1 MKPVGADD
9 YFEVRQL
16 SLVSDVDRLSLSDL
30 YLPLIGAHA
39 FAIYNAFLLETK
51 TKGLR
56 LHEDLFLKLGLT
68 PGQFEQAM
76 PALEAMAL
84 IRTFYRHENGV
95 HVFVYCLYAPLTP
108 SEFFDDVL
116 FCGTLKRTI
125 GEERTNVLMQKYLL
139 SEEPKGY
146 QDISTGFVSYFR
158 PDFDDPAY
166 DQQPL
171 DNIGGHNTGRI
182 KIQFDPRRF
191 YGPFLSLGYKEGCLS
206 KDELMKIERL
216 AALYAVDS
224 EVLGQMAVDCFFTSR
239 PKGSRIDFRELERKC
254 QYTLS
259 FRFIRRQEKA
269 EKSQISGESIDANH
283 LRIMDTLNPTEYLKY
298 LQNRHKPGESDLKL
312 IAHLA
317 LDLGLPDPV
326 INAILWVT
334 LRRHNDSLP
343 YSYADK
349 VGSALARVGC
359 KTARDAMD
367 YLLSAWPAESDRYR
381 AKSTKDVSDSA
392 VQEEKV
398 NEDETEEENKEDLD
412 ALFAEIYASKG
423 K

>member
-30 YLPLIGAHA
+30 YLPLIGAHG
-39 FAIYNAFLLETK
+39 FAIYNALLLEAK
-51 TKGLR
+51 AKGLR

-84 IRTFYRHENGV
+84 VRTFYRHENGV

-108 SEFFDDVL
+108 KEFFDDVL

-125 GEERTNVLMQKYLL
+125 GEKKTSVLMQKYQLG
-139 SEEPKGY
+139 EEPKGY
-146 QDISTGFVSYFR
+146 EDISTGFVSYFR

-191 YGPFLSLGYKEGCLS
+191 FGPFLELGYGDGCLTD
-206 KDELMKIERL
+206 DELKKIERL
-216 AALYAVDS
+216 SALYAVDS
-224 EVLGQMAVDCFFTSR
+224 RALGEMAVDCFYSSR
-239 PKGSRIDFRELERKC
+239 PRGSRIDFRQLEKNC

-269 EKSQISGESIDANH
+269 EKSEISGESIDANH
-283 LRIMDTLNPTEYLKY
+283 LRVMDMLNPTEYLKY
-298 LQNRHKPGESDLKL
+298 LQNRHQPGESDLKL

-334 LRRHNDSLP
+334 IRRHHDSLP
-343 YSYADK
+343 YAYADK
-349 VGSALARVGC
+349 IGSALARVGC

-367 YLLSAWPAESDRYR
+367 YLLSDRATESGSYK
-381 AKSTKDVSDSA
+381 AKPTEDTSDSTN
-392 VQEEKV
+392 QK
-398 NEDETEEENKEDLD
+398 ETSEEEGEETSKEDLD
-412 ALFAEIYASKG
+412 AMMAEFYASKQG